1 MLPVSNMIPNFTQA
15 KNNIELKQFVR
26 YGVTIR
32 IQSEYGKIRIRKNSV
47 FGYFHA
53 VTMSSYEAKLETL
66 CKKSIKELTEKTIQK
81 LFPRNRNSL

>member
-1 MLPVSNMIPNFTQA
+1 MRKVSKYGVFSGPYFHAFGLNT
-15 KNNIELKQFVR
+15 ER

-32 IQSEYGKIRIRKNSV
+32 IQSEYEKIRIRKNSV
-47 FGYFHA
+47 SGYFHA

-81 LFPRNRNSL
+81 LFPHNRNSL

>member
-1 MLPVSNMIPNFTQA
+1 MLPVSNMIPNFAQA
-15 KNNIELKQFVR
+15 KNNIELKQFVKS
-26 YGVTIR
+26 V
-32 IQSEYGKIRIRKNSV
+32 QIRIRKNCV

-53 VTMSSYEAKLETL
+53 VTMSSYEAKPETL